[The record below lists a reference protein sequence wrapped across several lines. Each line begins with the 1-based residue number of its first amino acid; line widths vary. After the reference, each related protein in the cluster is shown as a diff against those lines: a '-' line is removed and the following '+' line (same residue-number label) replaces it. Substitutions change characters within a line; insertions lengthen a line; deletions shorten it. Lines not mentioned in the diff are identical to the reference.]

1 MSYGLQITSQS
12 HKPMTLPIVV
22 SNWVISGRYFNFIWY
37 VKVKI
42 LKDGAHFPRK
52 KVYTRAVDPL
62 LCTLISNI
70 LYC

>member
-1 MSYGLQITSQS
+1 
-12 HKPMTLPIVV
+12 MTLPIVV